1 MRRRWRSLYA
11 ETLIRATCDE
21 VWRLTQEPGQHQRWD
36 LRFTRIEYA
45 RPEPGVHGQRFT
57 YSLGF
62 APALRIA
69 GTGVCSGER
78 VRPDGTR
85 TSVLRFASGQRLSLI
100 RSGMGYWRYVPT
112 AAGIRFLTGYDYQP
126 GWGPLGWPADWL
138 FRPVLGWATAWS
150 FDRLRLWLECGIPPE
165 RSLRRWAADVG
176 LRTAACAVVWLVTP
190 GPLAVATMLAAAWLP
205 PRRSVPAARRCL
217 RRPPDRLSATYPADP
232 LPERS

>member
-1 MRRRWRSLYA
+1 MRRRRRSLYA

-57 YSLGF
+57 YSLGV
-62 APALRIA
+62 APVLRIA

-100 RSGMGYWRYVPT
+100 RSGTGYWRYVPT

-126 GWGPLGWPADWL
+126 GWGPLGWPADRL